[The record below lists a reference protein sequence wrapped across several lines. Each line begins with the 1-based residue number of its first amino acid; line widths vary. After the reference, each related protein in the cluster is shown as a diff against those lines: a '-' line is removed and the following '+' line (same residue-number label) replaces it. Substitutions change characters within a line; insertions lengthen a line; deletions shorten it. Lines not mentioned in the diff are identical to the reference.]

1 MKQAA
6 EKQYNYTIL
15 VFRLIAITC
24 IILCHIGTELGV
36 ASVAQ
41 LLDVGVQFFLFIS
54 GYLYAFR
61 KIDDPKDWLGKRYLR
76 VTVPCL
82 IYVAICVVLSFVF
95 KWSFSPLSLVLYPL
109 NAEGYYHVFEFIPQ
123 IQLVTGTQH
132 LWFIT
137 ALFLCYLLTIA
148 VKRKEEWI
156 RAHRTAICAVAFPL
170 SILLTLLGFR
180 ADLIFVYFLGYFAA
194 GVKNEQPGKAVKG
207 KEVIASFILMAVFV
221 AGRLWMKSYCDRNGD
236 HVLYTNAVI
245 PWTYI
250 AITIFT
256 FCLLMYLVP
265 RIQKTAAGGKIIR
278 SRLFQRCD
286 RLSFYLYIVHYVF
299 LGTELSVFRCSF
311 SMLIR
316 IPLFLIIIIIAAIL
330 LEKISEIVIRKLK

>member
-1 MKQAA
+1 MIQAV

-24 IILCHIGTELGV
+24 IIFCHIATELGI

-61 KIDDPKDWLGKRYLR
+61 EIEDPRDWLKKRYLR

-82 IYVAICVVLSFVF
+82 IYVAICFVLSLIF
-95 KWSFSPLSLVLYPL
+95 KWTFSPTSLVLYPL

-123 IQLVTGTQH
+123 IQLITGTQH

-137 ALFLCYLLTIA
+137 ALFLCYLLMIA
-148 VKRKEEWI
+148 VKKKEEWI
-156 RAHRTAICAVAFPL
+156 QAHRAVICVAAFL
-170 SILLTLLGFR
+170 ISILLTLFGFR
-180 ADLIFVYFLGYFAA
+180 ADLIFVYYLGYFVA
-194 GVKNEQPGKAVKG
+194 GVKNEQLGKAIKG
-207 KEVIASFILMAVFV
+207 KEVIASFALMVIFV

-236 HVLYTNAVI
+236 HLLYTNAVI

-250 AITIFT
+250 AITIFM

-265 RIQKTAAGGKIIR
+265 RIQKTVIGGKVIR
-278 SRLFQRCD
+278 SRLFQRYNA
-286 RLSFYLYIVHYVF
+286 LSFYLYITHYVF
-299 LGTELSVFRCSF
+299 LGTELSVFRSSF
-311 SMLIR
+311 SILVC
-316 IPLFLIIIIIAAIL
+316 IPLFLINILIAATL
-330 LEKISEIVIRKLK
+330 LEKISGGIMRKRK

>member
-1 MKQAA
+1 MTQAA

-24 IILCHIGTELGV
+24 IILCHIGTELGI

-61 KIDDPKDWLGKRYLR
+61 KIDDPKDWLKKRYLR

-82 IYVAICVVLSFVF
+82 IYVLVCVALSLIFR
-95 KWSFSPLSLVLYPL
+95 WTFSPASLALYPL
-109 NAEGYYHVFEFIPQ
+109 NAEGYYHVFEFIPPM
-123 IQLVTGTQH
+123 QLVTGTQH

-137 ALFLCYLLTIA
+137 ALFLCYLLMIA

-156 RAHRTAICAVAFPL
+156 QARRNIICLAAFL
-170 SILLTLLGFR
+170 VSVLLTLTGFR

-194 GVKNEQPGKAVKG
+194 SLKNEKTG
-207 KEVIASFILMAVFV
+207 KEVTGKEVAVSFVLMAAFV

-236 HVLYTNAVI
+236 HVLYTNAMI

-250 AITIFT
+250 AITVFA
-256 FCLLMYLVP
+256 FFLLMYLVP
-265 RIQKTAAGGKIIR
+265 RILKTTAGGKVIR

-286 RLSFYLYIVHYVF
+286 KLSFYLYIAHYVF
-299 LGTELSVFRCSF
+299 LGTELSVFRSSF
-311 SMLIR
+311 SILIR
-316 IPLFLIIIIIAAIL
+316 IPLFLIIIIAAAVL
-330 LEKISEIVIRKLK
+330 LEKTSESIIRKLK

>member
-1 MKQAA
+1 MRQAA

-24 IILCHIGTELGV
+24 IILCHIGTELGI
-36 ASVAQ
+36 ASIAQ

-54 GYLYAFR
+54 GYLYASR
-61 KIDDPKDWLGKRYLR
+61 KIDDPKDWLKKRYLR

-82 IYVAICVVLSFVF
+82 IYVVICIVLSLFF
-95 KWSFSPLSLVLYPL
+95 RWSFSPASLVLYPL
-109 NAEGYYHVFEFIPQ
+109 NVEGYYHVFEFIPQ

-148 VKRKEEWI
+148 IKRKEEWI
-156 RAHRTAICAVAFPL
+156 RAHQTVIFIAALLV

-180 ADLIFVYFLGYFAA
+180 ADLIFVYFFGYFAA
-194 GVKNEQPGKAVKG
+194 SVKNEQAGKEVKG
-207 KEVIASFILMAVFV
+207 TEVIASFALMAIFV

-236 HVLYTNAVI
+236 HVLYTNMII

-250 AITIFT
+250 AITVFA

-265 RIQKTAAGGKIIR
+265 RIMKTAVGSKIIR
-278 SRLFQRCD
+278 SRLFQQCD
-286 RLSFYLYIVHYVF
+286 KLSFYLYIVHYVF
-299 LGTELSVFRCSF
+299 LGTELSVFRSSF
-311 SMLIR
+311 SMLLR
-316 IPLFLIIIIIAAIL
+316 IPLFLIIIITAAIV
-330 LEKISEIVIRKLK
+330 LEKISEGIIRKLK